1 MSQEILEKEN
11 ENGNGNDSAKSV
23 AAIDAVDND
32 KRADVGEVVLA
43 VKKQGFK
50 KYDILVLIICIVT
63 SVLIWLYAS
72 NKQKIADEEAKKQVQ
87 NVLDEKEEKDKEKE
101 AAAERQ
107 SSEAATN
114 ATEASTE
121 AAQ

>member
-11 ENGNGNDSAKSV
+11 ENGNGNDIAKSV
-23 AAIDAVDND
+23 DAIDAVDND
-32 KRADVGEVVLA
+32 KSADVGEVVLA

-87 NVLDEKEEKDKEKE
+87 NVLDEKEEKDKDKE

-114 ATEASTE
+114 EPEASTE

>member
-11 ENGNGNDSAKSV
+11 ENGNGNDIAKSV
-23 AAIDAVDND
+23 DAIDAVDND
-32 KRADVGEVVLA
+32 KSADVGEVVLA

>member
-1 MSQEILEKEN
+1 M
-11 ENGNGNDSAKSV
+11 
-23 AAIDAVDND
+23 
-32 KRADVGEVVLA
+32 LA

-107 SSEAATN
+107 SGEAATN
-114 ATEASTE
+114 VTEASTE

>member
-11 ENGNGNDSAKSV
+11 ENGNKNDIAKSV

>member
-32 KRADVGEVVLA
+32 KSADVGEVVLA

>member
-11 ENGNGNDSAKSV
+11 ENGNGNDRAKSV

-32 KRADVGEVVLA
+32 KSADVGEVVLA